1 MGMWTTE
8 NQDTLSDVLKA
19 FDQAAKASHDAP
31 YGYAYQAGYLNS
43 VIISLVPDLPK
54 RVQKRLIE
62 DMIKATQ
69 RLEKLAIDRMTED
82 RH

>member
-1 MGMWTTE
+1 MGMWTTD
-8 NQDTLSDVLKA
+8 NQDALNDVLKA
-19 FDQAAKASHDAP
+19 FDQASKAAHDAP